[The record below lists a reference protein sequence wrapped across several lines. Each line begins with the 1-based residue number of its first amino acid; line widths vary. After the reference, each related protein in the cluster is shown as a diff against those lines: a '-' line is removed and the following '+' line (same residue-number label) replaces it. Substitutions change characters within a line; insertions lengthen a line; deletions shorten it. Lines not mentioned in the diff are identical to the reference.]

1 MTRFLAIWTVFLT
14 GFASCA
20 QQGSKS
26 PNSSTIIMNT
36 MHTENTRSGEAG
48 TTDTATFANGCF
60 WCTEAIFEQL
70 DGVVSAVSGYSG
82 GHTQDPSYEE
92 VSTGETGFA
101 EALQIVYDPAKISF
115 DELLEVF
122 WETHDPTTLNRQGAD
137 VGPQYRSA
145 VFYHNA
151 EQREKAEKY
160 KAELDKSGAFDKPI
174 VTEIT
179 AFTSFYPAE
188 AYHQNYFANNEN
200 KNPYCKIVI
209 RPKLDKFKKVFKGK
223 LKMKEE

>member
-101 EALQIVYDPAKISF
+101 EALQIVYDPAKISN
-115 DELLEVF
+115 DDIQKKIAAVG
-122 WETHDPTTLNRQGAD
+122 HDT
-137 VGPQYRSA
+137 
-145 VFYHNA
+145 
-151 EQREKAEKY
+151 EKY
-160 KAELDKSGAFDKPI
+160 
-174 VTEIT
+174 T
-179 AFTSFYPAE
+179 AIDSVYQKLPGCCHYE
-188 AYHQNYFANNEN
+188 R
-200 KNPYCKIVI
+200 KKINPEQKQ
-209 RPKLDKFKKVFKGK
+209 
-223 LKMKEE
+223 